1 MENNTK
7 IHLSRF
13 KMNGPRKKMKETN
26 ISRNNRGNKDT
37 DTDRE
42 KIILDW
48 NQMGVS
54 MNIKWKNIF
63 MRRTRKTNKR
73 KNNYKR
79 KKGFWSNRSNSI
91 SIRNIISKK
100 GIIAK
105 INGNQIMTQ
114 KNQMNI
120 TIDRSIYIQAF
131 LLTKLIALLF

>member
-73 KNNYKR
+73 KNNYIS
-79 KKGFWSNRSNSI
+79 KKGFWSNKSNSI

-100 GIIAK
+100 GIIVK

-114 KNQMNI
+114 NNQMNI
-120 TIDRSIYIQAF
+120 TIDRSISIQAF
-131 LLTKLIALLF
+131 LFTKLIVLLF

>member
-100 GIIAK
+100 GIIVK

-114 KNQMNI
+114 NNQMNI